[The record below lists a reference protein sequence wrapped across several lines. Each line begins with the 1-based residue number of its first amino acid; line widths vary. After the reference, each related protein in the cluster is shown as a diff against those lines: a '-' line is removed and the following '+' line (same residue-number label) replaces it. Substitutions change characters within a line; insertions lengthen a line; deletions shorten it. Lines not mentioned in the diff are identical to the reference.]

1 MRPADPARVLQ
12 GIGRRIA
19 EIRRDRALTQEKFA
33 EALGVSVRYI
43 QFVEAGDENL
53 GVETIVKIANAL
65 NVPVI
70 DLFTPPTKPKAG
82 PGRPKKKA

>member
-1 MRPADPARVLQ
+1 LLVF
-12 GIGRRIA
+12 
-19 EIRRDRALTQEKFA
+19 TQEKFA
-33 EALGVSVRYI
+33 EALGVSVRYV
-43 QFVEAGDENL
+43 QFVEAGDEKL
-53 GVETIVKIANAL
+53 GIPTIVKIANAL